1 MDKPKKEKYE
11 GNSIPINTW
20 ENIGRRWTL
29 LILTD
34 LKKHKILRF
43 TNFKNSHPKLS
54 NTILSNRLEKL
65 RKLGLIDKKTSIDEK
80 PIIEYTLTD
89 SGNKLISFFDE
100 FSSWALNL
108 EKNTA
113 K

>member
-1 MDKPKKEKYE
+1 MDKSKIEKYE
-11 GNSIPINTW
+11 NDSIPINTW

-29 LILTD
+29 LILMD
-34 LKKHKILRF
+34 LKENKILRF

-65 RKLGLIDKKTSIDEK
+65 RKLGLIYKTTSFDEK
-80 PIIEYTLTD
+80 PLIEYTLTD

-100 FSSWALNL
+100 FSSWAINL
-108 EKNTA
+108 EKNNSQ
-113 K
+113 